1 MTESMGL
8 REFGRWVDKTGE
20 AVRKAI
26 ATGKIPPDCVG
37 QRTTSGGRVHP
48 VISNPEKAR
57 KYWGQNVN
65 PNQVRDKQ
73 VMSESREAAHAR
85 ARGEGAT
92 VRPAPPVQPI
102 IPGGEDDGGAPLTAG
117 KGMPTIAQSNQVE
130 AAYKAR
136 LRKLEYDEK
145 SGKLV
150 NADQMKIRMVG
161 MIKGAANRL
170 RGVPSKARSSIPTLT
185 VRDIEVLEDL
195 IDEALQELS
204 ASGS

>member
-37 QRTTSGGRVHP
+37 EKPLSSGRMVP
-48 VISNPEKAR
+48 VITNPEKAR
-57 KYWGQNVN
+57 KAWGQNVN

-73 VMSESREAAHAR
+73 VMSQTRAAAHAR
-85 ARGEGAT
+85 ARGEE
-92 VRPAPPVQPI
+92 PKPQPI
-102 IPGGEDDGGAPLTAG
+102 VPGGDDDTGAQLSAG
-117 KGMPTIAQSNQVE
+117 KGIPTIATSNAID

-136 LRKLEYDEK
+136 IRKLEYEEK
-145 SGKLV
+145 SQKLV

-161 MIKGAANRL
+161 MIKGAVNRL
-170 RGVPSKARSSIPTLT
+170 RGVPSKAKGSIPTLT

-204 ASGS
+204 AGGS